1 MLEYIFPFGRLIK
14 LSQVRPHVS
23 TEDAEG
29 RRLAN
34 TIDSHETKDLACTRG
49 WQSMQLEAVCTVAMS
64 HLSLQTFG
72 QVNNFDSLEGTSLNT
87 HTTSVTQVLRDEA
100 DG

>member
-1 MLEYIFPFGRLIK
+1 MFQHFPPLGRFLKVAQIW
-14 LSQVRPHVS
+14 PHVS
-23 TEDAEG
+23 AKDAEG
-29 RRLAN
+29 RRLAD
-34 TIDSHETKDLACTRG
+34 TVGAHETKHLACTWR
-49 WQSMQLEAVCTVAMS
+49 WQSMQLEAVCAVAMS

-72 QVNNFDSLEGTSLNT
+72 QVDDFDSLEGTSLNT

>member
-1 MLEYIFPFGRLIK
+1 MLQDFSPLGRLLKFAQI
-14 LSQVRPHVS
+14 RPHV
-23 TEDAEG
+23 TAENAEG

-34 TIDSHETKDLACTRG
+34 TVDSHETKDLACTRG

-64 HLSLQTFG
+64 HLSFQTFG

>member
-1 MLEYIFPFGRLIK
+1 
-14 LSQVRPHVS
+14 
-23 TEDAEG
+23 
-29 RRLAN
+29 
-34 TIDSHETKDLACTRG
+34 
-49 WQSMQLEAVCTVAMS
+49 MQLEAVCTVAMS